1 MAIQQMM
8 LGAGAAAE
16 KTYIDDVF
24 STYLWTGS
32 GSSTTIS
39 NGLNLSGEGGMT
51 WIKNRSNSNKDHVI
65 TDTVRGA
72 GNAIFSNSN
81 SSNNS
86 DTNKLASFTSTGFGI
101 GTDSYV
107 NGGSDK
113 MSSWSFRKA
122 PGFFDVVT
130 WTGNAV
136 NSSSAPRQIAHNLGS
151 IPGAIWVKCLGA
163 NQSWA
168 CYHNSLGATRY
179 MHLSDSGGGGTSAAW
194 WNNTEPTST
203 HFTVHYDGQVNEN
216 NQTYVAYV
224 FAGGRST
231 STGGNSISFPSAAG
245 DPRRIL
251 CGDSSNTTADF
262 NFGTGDLTIECW
274 MKCNATQG
282 TYPRVVAIGPQW
294 SAEMAA
300 IQWDHDNNANRVT
313 FYCYNHSSSTTDPLL
328 KSSIKSF
335 NGDGLWHH
343 VAVTRSGN
351 AWRLFV
357 DGLLESTATWS
368 GSPTSANSY
377 CTIGNTPGTATTAW
391 FGGYI
396 SNVRIVKGTAVY
408 TSSFRVPDKALTAI
422 TNTKLL
428 CCNAASATSATVTPI
443 TLTETNVVQNQ
454 TDNPFSDPAGLV
466 FGENEDQNVIKCG
479 SYVGNGSSTGPEINL
494 GWEPQFI
501 IIKQSSAAGNQWRMY
516 DSMRGMVTGGDD
528 AELYPSSNGEEDP
541 DNEFLE
547 LTPTGFKLKTS
558 DSAVNGNTATYIYL
572 AIRRPDGYVGKP
584 AEAGTDVFAIDT
596 GNGNSNIPNF
606 DSTFPV
612 DFAWAKLTGSSGD
625 WWTSARLIQGKELN
639 TNANGLEA
647 AGSNK
652 VFDSNVGWHNS
663 SAGSGYISHMWG
675 RHAGFD
681 VVTYKG
687 DGVAGRQI
695 PHSMNKIPE
704 MMWVKNREVNGEHW
718 KVYHK
723 DMANATGG
731 SDSETD
737 YMILN
742 NSDSYYDGNI
752 WNDTAPT
759 STHFTV
765 GSHSTTNQDTKNIIA
780 FLFSSV
786 SGVSKVGHYTGNG
799 STGQTISVGFA
810 PRFLII
816 KNIDDSKDWYVL
828 DTTRGWDAGN
838 DLYLQLN
845 ENAAQAS
852 DYQFGA
858 PTTTGFTLQG
868 GGAAHN
874 QSGTNYIYYAHA

>member
-8 LGAGAAAE
+8 LGAGAVAE
-16 KTYIDDVF
+16 KTYIDEVF

-32 GSSTTIS
+32 GSSKTIS

-51 WIKNRSNSNKDHVI
+51 WIKNRTNSSKDHVI

-72 GNAIFSNSN
+72 GNAIFSNSS

-86 DTNKLASFTSTGFGI
+86 DANKLASFTSTGFGI

-136 NSSSAPRQIAHNLGS
+136 NSSSSPRQIAHNLGS
-151 IPGAIWVKCLGA
+151 IPGAIWVKALGA

-408 TSSFRVPDKALTAI
+408 TSSFRVPEKALTAI

-443 TLTETNVVQNQ
+443 TLTETNVSQNQ

-466 FGENEDQNVIKCG
+466 FGDAEESVIKCG
-479 SYVGNGSSTGPEINL
+479 SYEGRDSDGPTIHI
-494 GWEPQFI
+494 GWEPQWLL
-501 IIKQSSAAGNQWRMY
+501 IKRSNGDGDWFLF
-516 DSMRGMVTGGDD
+516 DSMRGVVFGGNDSFINPD
-528 AELYPSSNGEEDP
+528 SNATESTY
-541 DNEFLE
+541 NYIR
-547 LTPTGFKLKTS
+547 LTPTGFHFNEHNNAIVNNAG
-558 DSAVNGNTATYIYL
+558 DSYIYI
-572 AIRRPDGYVGKP
+572 AIRRADGYVQKP
-584 AEAGTDVFAIDT
+584 VEDATKVFAMDT
-596 GNGNSNIPNF
+596 GASSSTIPNF
-606 DSTFPV
+606 DSGFPV
-612 DFAWAKLTGSSGD
+612 DFGID
-625 WWTSARLIQGKELN
+625 RDVTSTRNWDVGARLMQGKYLD
-639 TNANGLEA
+639 TNLSGTGGTWAAN
-647 AGSNK
+647 S
-652 VFDSNVGWHNS
+652 FDSNVGWNHSGANS
-663 SAGSGYISHMWG
+663 NTQSWMWG

-687 DGVAGRQI
+687 NGLSNRQI

-704 MMWVKNREVNGEHW
+704 MMWVKNRSTNGENW
-718 KVYHK
+718 IVYHK
-723 DMANATGG
+723 DMATTTGG
-731 SDSETD
+731 TDSATD

-742 NSDSYYDGNI
+742 SSDSYYEGSSV
-752 WNDTAPT
+752 WNNTTPT

-765 GSHSTTNQDTKNIIA
+765 GNSSVTNQNTANIIA

-786 SGVSKVGHYTGNG
+786 SGVSKVGHYTG
-799 STGQTISVGFA
+799 TGNALSVTTGFA
-810 PRFLII
+810 PRFVIL
-816 KNIDDSKDWYVL
+816 KNMTEANGWFVL
-828 DTTRGWDAGN
+828 DTTRGWGSGN
-838 DLYLQLN
+838 DQYLELD
-845 ENAAQAS
+845 ESAAQAPY
-852 DYQFGA
+852 DFGA
-858 PTTTGFTLQG
+858 PTSTGFDLSATSN
-868 GGAAHN
+868 AAHN
-874 QSGTNYIYYAHA
+874 KANCEFLYYAHA